1 MFNIIVHLFSKCVY
15 FYKYNALKEKTKKLN
30 ELNILLNMEQKD
42 RYIVD
47 VQPEEIIVEEERK
60 VEYER

>member
-1 MFNIIVHLFSKCVY
+1 MSTFISIMQ
-15 FYKYNALKEKTKKLN
+15 LKEKTKKLN

-47 VQPEEIIVEEERK
+47 VQPEEITVEEERK

>member
-1 MFNIIVHLFSKCVY
+1 MLLCVY

-47 VQPEEIIVEEERK
+47 VQPEEITVEEERK